1 VSKKQSRDTS
11 AFGSQ
16 LRALRKHRKITM
28 KKLAENLSVSES
40 YISRLESGE
49 RHPDKELILKM
60 GTLLFPEGNAIELDR
75 LLIAADYTPVNLEHK
90 TGHDDVVEHFQQII
104 EKNADNFRAYNAL
117 IILLIKQGKLTA
129 AQQRIEAGLK
139 RFDNSVQLVVLKAA
153 LKLAEGKFDQAVV
166 LQKEALT
173 LFRSYTPPTDLFIKE
188 SDLLYNL
195 GDMYFAQGYAAIDRY
210 LQHRNLDDYSFAKKQ
225 LAQASES
232 LQEAL
237 VQDPDNIL
245 ILDEHAKVLFNQAY
259 LEESAGKEASY
270 THAIEAFEWV
280 IHSEHKHLLNYSNLM
295 ESMLSLVHAHAKSGH
310 FAVAQQYIDI
320 VECCLPNYWLV
331 HYIKACVY
339 GLLFLKASDDS
350 DYRLG
355 MKSLERACLSEN
367 PQNRTRQEAPYD
379 PDLAPLKNH
388 NKKAFKT
395 LMNLE
400 TYP

>member
-1 VSKKQSRDTS
+1 MSKKQGRDTS
-11 AFGSQ
+11 AFGAQ

-60 GTLLFPEGNAIELDR
+60 GTLLFPEGNASELDR
-75 LLIAADYTPVNLEHK
+75 LLISADYTPVNLEHK
-90 TGHDDVVEHFQQII
+90 TGRDDVVEHFQQII
-104 EKNADNFRAYNAL
+104 DQNADNFRAYNSL

-129 AQQRIEAGLK
+129 AQQRIEVGLK
-139 RFDNSVQLVVLKAA
+139 HFDNSVQLVVLKAA
-153 LKLAEGKFDQAVV
+153 LKLAEGKFEQAIA

-173 LFRSYTPPTDLFIKE
+173 LFEISPPPGESFIRK

-195 GDMYFAQGYAAIDRY
+195 GDMYFAQGYAGIDRY
-210 LQHRNLDDYSFAKKQ
+210 LQHNQTTDYTFAKKQ
-225 LAQASES
+225 LELASKA
-232 LQEAL
+232 LQQAL
-237 VQDPDNIL
+237 VEDPENIL
-245 ILDEHAKVLFNQAY
+245 ILDEHAKVSFNQAY
-259 LEESAGKEASY
+259 LEESAGQAASY
-270 THAIEAFEWV
+270 TQAIEAFEWV

-295 ESMLSLVHAHAKSGH
+295 ESTLSLVHAHAKSGH
-310 FAVAQQYIDI
+310 FDVAKQYIDI

-339 GLLFLKASDDS
+339 GLLFLKTAQEG

-355 MKSLERACLSEN
+355 MKSLERACLAEN
-367 PQNRTRQEAPYD
+367 AQNRTRQEAPYD
-379 PDLAPLKNH
+379 PDLAPLKKH

-400 TYP
+400 AQ